1 MNKLTS
7 GAIVGTLGIA
17 LLLGGAGTFAM
28 WNTSTSA
35 DAGTVASGTL
45 TIANSG
51 AATWKNVSADAVA
64 GGVAIPSIAAYK
76 IVPGDKVQMTQSFTI
91 AATGDNLKAT
101 FSYDDLTIGTT
112 GTDAAATAAN
122 VALKT
127 ASTITMTAT
136 GTGLTAGTA
145 ANTFT
150 VAPNASG
157 VSTVTVTLTISLPS
171 TVSGTTAQ
179 NGALNLSAI
188 KFNLAQITRP

>member
-35 DAGTVASGTL
+35 DAGIVSSGTL

-51 AATWKNVSADAVA
+51 TPTWKNVSTDAVA
-64 GGVAIPSIAAYK
+64 GGVTIPSIASYK
-76 IVPGDKVQMTQSFTI
+76 IVPGDKVQMTQVFTV

-101 FSYDDLTIGTT
+101 LSYDDLTIGTT
-112 GTDAAATAAN
+112 GTDAASTAAN

-127 ASTITMTAT
+127 ATTVAMTAT
-136 GTGLTAGTA
+136 GTGVTAGTV

-157 VSTVTVTLTISLPS
+157 VSTVTVTLTVALPS

-179 NGALNLSAI
+179 NGALNLSAV
-188 KFNLAQITRP
+188 KFNLAQVTRP